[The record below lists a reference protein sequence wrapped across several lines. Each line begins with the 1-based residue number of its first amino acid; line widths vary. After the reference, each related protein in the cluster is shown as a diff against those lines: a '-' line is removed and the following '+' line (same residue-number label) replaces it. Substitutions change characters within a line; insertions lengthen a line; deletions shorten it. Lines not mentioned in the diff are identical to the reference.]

1 MKKLATKIVM
11 GAVFGWAMG
20 AMAADA
26 PPLENGLVTKDG
38 AKAEVA
44 APMPAAET
52 AKSGAPATNSAKSEK
67 TEHNFEDLLVQGKY
81 HFSDEAVTTVE
92 EDKVLDSLLGI
103 RTDFKDKIE
112 QSAGRY

>member
-1 MKKLATKIVM
+1 MADDAKQSVTTPSVP
-11 GAVFGWAMG
+11 AVQ
-20 AMAADA
+20 
-26 PPLENGLVTKDG
+26 
-38 AKAEVA
+38 A
-44 APMPAAET
+44 APTATPAPAAAT
-52 AKSGAPATNSAKSEK
+52 AAKTEK